1 MSRIPAPPSAAQG
14 QNGLN
19 SLKRLSLG
27 WWAQRTLR
35 EQNLLRLAALLAAVS
50 LLWWVGLKP
59 AIDSIK
65 RSEEM
70 LPQLRLDASRLDSIV
85 LQAQH
90 LQRQPAA
97 VMDKNSL
104 EEALQADA
112 RRNGIIL
119 TIRPPSATLGASAL
133 RPGDGSKQDWHLMEM
148 ELAQADA
155 RLLMD
160 WLGRLPGIVPVQIR
174 SVSLDRSRH
183 EGRDQPG
190 RVSGRIVVAAAAGR
204 QP

>member
-1 MSRIPAPPSAAQG
+1 MSRNPTPPSAAQG
-14 QNGLN
+14 QNDLN

-27 WWAQRTLR
+27 WWAQRTSR
-35 EQNLLRLAALLAAVS
+35 EQNLLLLAAVLAAVS

-90 LQRQPAA
+90 LKRRPAA
-97 VMDKNSL
+97 VMDMNAL

-119 TIRPPSATLGASAL
+119 TLRPRSAL
-133 RPGDGSKQDWHLMEM
+133 GESASRPGDGPPQDLQLLEM

-155 RLLMD
+155 SLLMD

-190 RVSGRIVVAAAAGR
+190 RVSGHIVVAAAAGR